1 MDTNILLFIIKS
13 LKNKLKTTTIL
24 YEVFVVI
31 MLILPT
37 YLNNDTQRRLVVSS
51 HSILRFHYS

>member
-51 HSILRFHYS
+51 HSILKFHYS